1 MFTLSCESTVDLPW
15 SYIQSRK
22 ISVIEYSYLVNDQEY
37 PDDMGRNP
45 DSMPQFYR
53 FLEDGVIPK
62 TSQITEMAYEAYLEG
77 LLQKGDVLHLG
88 FGTGMTPSIL
98 NGIAAGEKLQA
109 KYPDRRIIVIDTTCS
124 SSGYGML
131 VDDVADLR
139 DAGKD
144 LDEIVEWIKCHSRRL
159 HHQFFSTTLSYYRR
173 SGRLSG
179 PAAAIGTLL
188 SICPIMRL
196 DYDGKIV
203 AYNKVRIKKNAIL
216 RTADEM
222 EQHADRGKE
231 YSGKCWICHSNCL
244 SVAEQMKAVL
254 QERFPKIHG
263 DIRICDIG
271 TIIASH
277 CGPGTVAIFFY
288 GDERPQMNDSS
299 KNEGEHE

>member
-62 TSQITEMAYEAYLEG
+62 TS
-77 LLQKGDVLHLG
+77 
-88 FGTGMTPSIL
+88 
-98 NGIAAGEKLQA
+98 
-109 KYPDRRIIVIDTTCS
+109 S

-203 AYNKVRIKKNAIL
+203 AYNKVRTKKNAIL